1 MSEFIVS
8 FTENAY
14 RVLNLPIVS
23 ILILL
28 VIVWLVGGLF
38 ERIKLPAVLGELLAG
53 LLIGPAVLNI
63 IGPSEGLEFVAK
75 LGMFFLMF
83 YAGLQTD
90 PKKLFRTR
98 KKIILIGLFGTI
110 VPFVLGTLA
119 VVYLGGSLL
128 QGLFIGAAISGTSLV
143 TKSRILGDLKLL
155 KTKFGYK
162 IMGSA
167 MIDNMI
173 SFVIL
178 AVAIKAVITGK
189 FTLFDSVITLTE
201 ASLFFI
207 LSILIGYKFYPYIT
221 KFMKQKTVRGFTFA
235 IIVGLFF
242 AFFAEMMRIH
252 FIIGAYLA
260 GLMVREEITG
270 TILFNKLKER
280 FNVITNGFLG
290 PLFIIYITFKV
301 NFSALGEAPLMFFA
315 IFIAAFVGKVLGAGI
330 GAYLGGMKFKDS
342 LTVGYGMNGRG
353 TVELILALVGFE
365 LGILNQSH
373 LTILVLVAFIT
384 TLIVP
389 FVLTFRMNSLSR
401 DLLKKQ

>member
-1 MSEFIVS
+1 MAEYFAS

-23 ILILL
+23 ILFLL
-28 VIVWLVGGLF
+28 VIVWLVGGFF

-53 LLIGPAVLNI
+53 VIIGPAVLNI

-110 VPFVLGTLA
+110 VPFALGTLA
-119 VVYLGGSLL
+119 VIYLGGSLL
-128 QGLFIGAAISGTSLV
+128 QGIFIGAAISGTSLV
-143 TKSRILGDLKLL
+143 TKSRILGDLNLL

-178 AVAIKAVITGK
+178 AVAIKAIITGK
-189 FTLFDSVITLTE
+189 FALFDSVVTLTE

-207 LSILIGYKFYPYIT
+207 ISLFIGYKFYPYIT

-330 GAYLGGMKFKDS
+330 GAYIGGMKFKDS

-353 TVELILALVGFE
+353 TVELILAIVGFE

-373 LTILVLVAFIT
+373 LTILVLVAFLT

-389 FVLTFRMNSLSR
+389 FALTLRMNRLSS

>member
-1 MSEFIVS
+1 MPEFIAS

-23 ILILL
+23 ILFLL
-28 VIVWLVGGLF
+28 VVVWLVGGLF

-53 LLIGPAVLNI
+53 LIIGPAVLNI

-98 KKIILIGLFGTI
+98 KKIILIGLWGTI
-110 VPFVLGTLA
+110 IPFALGTLA
-119 VVYLGGSLL
+119 VVSLGGSLL

-143 TKSRILGDLKLL
+143 TKSRILSDLKLL

-167 MIDNMI
+167 MIDNLI
-173 SFVIL
+173 SFVVL
-178 AVAIKAVITGK
+178 AVAIKAVITGE
-189 FTLFDSVITLTE
+189 FTLFDSVVTLTE
-201 ASLFFI
+201 ASLFFV

-270 TILFNKLKER
+270 KILFNKLKER

-301 NFSALGEAPLMFFA
+301 DFSALGETPLMLLA
-315 IFIAAFVGKVLGAGI
+315 IFVAAFAGKVLGAGI
-330 GAYLGGMKFKDS
+330 GAYLGGMKLKDS

-353 TVELILALVGFE
+353 TVELILASVGFE
-365 LGILNQSH
+365 LGILDQSH
-373 LTILVLVAFIT
+373 LTILVLVAFTT

-389 FVLTFRMNSLSR
+389 FALKFRVNRLSS